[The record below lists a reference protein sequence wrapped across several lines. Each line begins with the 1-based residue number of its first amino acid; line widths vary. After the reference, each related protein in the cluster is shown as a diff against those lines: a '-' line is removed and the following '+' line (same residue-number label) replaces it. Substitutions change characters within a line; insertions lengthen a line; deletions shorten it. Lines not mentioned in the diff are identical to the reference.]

1 MRRTSTG
8 SILVA
13 IAAGVLFALG
23 LGLSGMI
30 SQAKVLGF
38 LDLAGVWDP
47 SLTFVMI
54 GAIGTHWLGLKLIG
68 KRPRPVFEEGF
79 SHPLNQ
85 PINASL
91 LVGAALFGIGWG
103 LGGFCPGPV
112 LVSAASGAKSPLV
125 FIAFMLAGMLLQ
137 HALFKKRV
145 TNTDA

>member
-1 MRRTSTG
+1 MRKTSTG

-13 IAAGVLFALG
+13 TAAGVLFALG

-47 SLTFVMI
+47 SLAFVMI
-54 GAIGTHWLGLKLIG
+54 GAIGTHWLGLKLLG
-68 KRPRPVFEEGF
+68 KRPRPLFEEGF
-79 SHPLNQ
+79 THPAKK
-85 PINASL
+85 PIDASL

-112 LVSAASGAKSPLV
+112 LVSAASGATSPLV
-125 FIAFMLAGMLLQ
+125 FIACMLAGMLLQ
-137 HALFKKRV
+137 HTLFKKRV
-145 TNTDA
+145 TSADA